1 MLWAASGVALPLAT
15 LIALYFRIAEL
26 DRSLPFAGLE
36 LLLAALYGLATETLT
51 QRERLPGFIPGLLAS
66 GAMFATGTLA
76 ALALALTFALEKGWL
91 TVAFSLMVPGAPWVA
106 GERPLPWL
114 RRLAAVMVGVVVSRI
129 GYDPRRRRFG
139 NDADLQLAALRLRH
153 PGRGVLARRL
163 AYAQTRR

>member
-91 TVAFSLMVPGAPWVA
+91 TVGRRGTAFAVAAPA
-106 GERPLPWL
+106 
-114 RRLAAVMVGVVVSRI
+114 
-129 GYDPRRRRFG
+129 RRR
-139 NDADLQLAALRLRH
+139 H
-153 PGRGVLARRL
+153 GRRRCFTHWL
-163 AYAQTRR
+163 